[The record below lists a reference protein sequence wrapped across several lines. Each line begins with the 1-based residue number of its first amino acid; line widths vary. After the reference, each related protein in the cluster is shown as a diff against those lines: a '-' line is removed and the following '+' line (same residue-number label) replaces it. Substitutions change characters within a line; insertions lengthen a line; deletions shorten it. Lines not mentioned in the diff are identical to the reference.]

1 MQMALDLAR
10 SGTAWRAESGWL
22 NTATYG
28 LPPDAAWDELQEALA
43 AWRVGRHS
51 WEPWNASVDRSRA
64 AFARLVGVDAGRVA
78 AAGAVSELVGL
89 VAAALPPGSR
99 VVAPEGDFTSLL
111 FPWLVQAD
119 RGVEV
124 VVVPLARLAESVT
137 PGTTVVAFSAV
148 QSATGELVALDD
160 VLAAAAAVD
169 AMTVV
174 DATQAVGWLPL
185 DAGRVD
191 ALACAAYKWLMSP
204 RGTAFMTVSDRL
216 AERLRPHSA
225 GWYAGPD
232 VFATYYG
239 TPLRLAEDASRL
251 DISPAW
257 FCWVGTA
264 PALEALERLTV
275 AAVHEHDVALAN
287 RFRAGLG
294 LPPGDSAIVSAAAE
308 GAAERLERA
317 GIRAATRAG
326 AVRASFHLYN
336 TEADVDAALDALL
349 Q

>member
-1 MQMALDLAR
+1 MAIDLDA
-10 SGTAWRAESGWL
+10 SGTSWRAEPGWL

-28 LPPDAAWDELQEALA
+28 LPPDAAWDELQGALA
-43 AWRVGRHS
+43 AWRTGRHS
-51 WEPWNASVDRSRA
+51 WEPWNESIDRSRA
-64 AFARLVGVDAGRVA
+64 AFARLVGVDSRQVA

-99 VVAPEGDFTSLL
+99 VVVPEGDFTSIL

-124 VVVPLARLAESVT
+124 VAVPLVRLAESVT
-137 PGTTVVAFSAV
+137 PGTTAVAFSAV
-148 QSATGELVALDD
+148 QSATGELAAVDD
-160 VLAAAAAVD
+160 VLTAAADVD
-169 AMTVV
+169 ALTVM
-174 DATQAVGWLPL
+174 DGTQAVGWLPV
-185 DAGRVD
+185 DASRVD

-216 AERLRPHSA
+216 AERLRPHNA

-239 TPLRLAEDASRL
+239 TPLRLAADARRF
-251 DISPAW
+251 DVSPAW

-264 PALEALERLTV
+264 PTLEAIEGLTV
-275 AAVHEHDVALAN
+275 AAVHDHDVALAD

-294 LPPGDSAIVSAAAE
+294 LPPGDSAIVLAAAE
-308 GAAERLERA
+308 GAAGRLKRA

-349 Q
+349 P

>member
-1 MQMALDLAR
+1 MTLDLAR
-10 SGTAWRAESGWL
+10 SGTAWRAEPGWL

-28 LPPDAAWDELQEALA
+28 LPPDAAWDEMQEALA

-51 WEPWNASVDRSRA
+51 WEPWNASIDRARA
-64 AFARLVGVDAGRVA
+64 AFARLVGVDPGRVA

-99 VVAPEGDFTSLL
+99 VVAPEGDFTSIL

-124 VVVPLARLAESVT
+124 VTVPLQRLAESVT

-148 QSATGELVALDD
+148 QSATGELAATDD

-169 AMTVV
+169 ALTVV
-174 DATQAVGWLPL
+174 DGTQAVGWLPL

-191 ALACAAYKWLMSP
+191 AVACAAYKWLMSP
-204 RGTAFMTVSDRL
+204 RGTAFMTVSERL

-239 TPLRLAEDASRL
+239 TPLRLAEDASRF
-251 DISPAW
+251 DVSPAW

-264 PALEALERLTV
+264 PTLEALERLTV
-275 AAVHEHDVALAN
+275 EAVHEHDVGLAN
-287 RFRAGLG
+287 RFRAGLD
-294 LPPGDSAIVSAAAE
+294 LPPGDSAIVSVQVD
-308 GAAERLERA
+308 GAQERLERA

-326 AVRASFHLYN
+326 GLRASFHLYT
-336 TEADVDAALDALL
+336 TEADVDTALDALR
-349 Q
+349 

>member
-1 MQMALDLAR
+1 MPIDLRA
-10 SGTAWRAESGWL
+10 SGTSWRAEPGWL

-28 LPPDAAWDELQEALA
+28 LPPDSAWDELQEALA
-43 AWRVGRHS
+43 AWRGGRHS
-51 WEPWNASVDRSRA
+51 WEPWNTSIDRSRA
-64 AFARLVGVDAGRVA
+64 AFARLVGVDPRQVA

-89 VAAALPPGSR
+89 VAAAIPSGSR
-99 VVAPEGDFTSLL
+99 VVVPDGDFTSIL

-124 VVVPLARLAESVT
+124 VAVPLDRLAESVT

-148 QSATGELVALDD
+148 QSATGEVAAMDD
-160 VLAAAAAVD
+160 VLSAAADVD
-169 AMTVV
+169 ALTVV
-174 DATQAVGWLPL
+174 DGTQAVGWLPV
-185 DAGRVD
+185 DASRVD

-239 TPLRLAEDASRL
+239 TPLRLAADARRF
-251 DISPAW
+251 DVSPAW

-264 PALEALERLTV
+264 PTLEALERLTV
-275 AAVHEHDVALAN
+275 AAVHEHDVALGN

-294 LPPGDSAIVSAAAE
+294 LPPGDSAIVSAAAD

-336 TEADVDAALDALL
+336 TDADVDAALDALT
-349 Q
+349 

>member
-1 MQMALDLAR
+1 MPIDLAA
-10 SGTAWRAESGWL
+10 SGTSWRAEPGWL

-28 LPPDAAWDELQEALA
+28 LPPDSAWEELQEALS
-43 AWRVGRHS
+43 AWRTGRHS
-51 WEPWNASVDRSRA
+51 WEPWNASIDRSRQ
-64 AFARLVGVDAGRVA
+64 AFARLVGVDSRQVA

-99 VVAPEGDFTSLL
+99 VVVPEGDFTSIL

-124 VVVPLARLAESVT
+124 VAVPLERLAESVT

-148 QSATGELVALDD
+148 QSATGELAAMDD
-160 VLAAAAAVD
+160 VLAAAADVD
-169 AMTVV
+169 ALTVV
-174 DATQAVGWLPL
+174 DGTQAVGWLPV
-185 DAGRVD
+185 DASRVD

-239 TPLRLAEDASRL
+239 TPLRLAEDASRF
-251 DISPAW
+251 DVSPAW

-264 PALEALERLTV
+264 PTLEALERLTV

-287 RFRAGLG
+287 RFRVGLG
-294 LPPGDSAIVSAAAE
+294 LPPGDSAIVSAAAD
-308 GAAERLERA
+308 GAAERFERA

-336 TEADVDAALDALL
+336 TEADVDAALDALS
-349 Q
+349 

>member
-1 MQMALDLAR
+1 MTLDLAR
-10 SGTAWRAESGWL
+10 SGTAWRAEPGWL
-22 NTATYG
+22 DTATFG

-51 WEPWNASVDRSRA
+51 WEPWNASIDRSRA
-64 AFARLVGVDAGRVA
+64 AFARLVGVDPGRVA

-124 VVVPLARLAESVT
+124 VTVPLARLAESVK

-148 QSATGELVALDD
+148 QSASGELAALDD
-160 VLAAAAAVD
+160 VLAAAAAAD
-169 AMTVV
+169 ALTVL

-239 TPLRLAEDASRL
+239 TPLRLADDASRF
-251 DISPAW
+251 DVSPAW
-257 FCWVGTA
+257 FSWVGTA
-264 PALEALERLTV
+264 PTLEALERLTV

-336 TEADVDAALDALL
+336 TEADVDAALDALTP
-349 Q
+349 

>member
-1 MQMALDLAR
+1 MALDLAR
-10 SGTAWRAESGWL
+10 SGTAWRAEPGWL

-28 LPPDAAWDELQEALA
+28 LPPDAAWDEMQEALA
-43 AWRVGRHS
+43 VWRVGRHS
-51 WEPWNASVDRSRA
+51 WEPWNVSIDRSRA
-64 AFARLVGVDAGRVA
+64 AFARLVGVEPDRVA
-78 AAGAVSELVGL
+78 VAGAVSELVGL

-99 VVAPEGDFTSLL
+99 VVAPEGDFTSVL

-124 VVVPLARLAESVT
+124 VTVPLSRLAESVAGSR
-137 PGTTVVAFSAV
+137 GTTVVAFSAV
-148 QSATGELVALDD
+148 QSATGELAALED

-169 AMTVV
+169 ALTVV

-191 ALACAAYKWLMSP
+191 AVACAAYKWLMSP

-216 AERLRPHSA
+216 AERLRPHNA

-239 TPLRLAEDASRL
+239 TPLRLAEDASRF
-251 DISPAW
+251 DVSPAW

-275 AAVHEHDVALAN
+275 AAVHDHDVALAN

-317 GIRAATRAG
+317 DIRAATRAG

-336 TEADVDAALDALL
+336 TEADVDAALDALT